1 MNKDKDVGYSNGRGG
16 NRINAGRPSNWLNGP
31 TQTIRVP
38 EIFASLLLE
47 IAHKLD
53 SGLEDTIIINKQTL
67 TLHQISKQQRLS
79 AYSIPI
85 YRRNAKSVVSLE
97 DLIRFFGDLE

>member
-1 MNKDKDVGYSNGRGG
+1 MNKDKDLNPTNGRGG
-16 NRINAGRPSNWLNGP
+16 TRINAGRPCKWLNGP

-53 SGLEDTIIINKQTL
+53 SGHENSIIINKQTL
-67 TLHQISKQQRLS
+67 NLHGISKQQRLS
-79 AYSIPI
+79 AYNIPI
-85 YRRNAKSVVSLE
+85 YRHNAKSVVSLE
-97 DLIRFFGDLE
+97 DLIRFFTDLE